1 MRTSTTGILVIEERQ
16 GISVHVPKDINW
28 LDSASSKYA
37 HYPYVLGSG
46 AGVDIPLVDV
56 SSCAVLFIEGDQ
68 TFNLTLNGSVGPFA
82 VKHFLC
88 YGATITSIHVD
99 DIAGGTTIE
108 VILSGNS

>member
-1 MRTSTTGILVIEERQ
+1 MRTSTTGTLVIEGLQ
-16 GISVHVPKDINW
+16 GINVRVSKDVNW

-46 AGVDIPLVDV
+46 SGADLPLVDV
-56 SSCAVLFIEGDQ
+56 SSCAVLFIEGNHS
-68 TFNLTLNGSVGPFA
+68 FNLTLNGSIGPFP